1 MSGRAFAAFVLPSV
15 VAMLLLIALP
25 LGGVAWL
32 SVWNTYTKTT
42 FVETQ
47 VRTPL
52 GVRKETRTAPAL
64 DQDGNPILVR
74 EYYGTRHFENIL
86 RLDDLSKALTTD
98 RSVTGTGQ
106 PATTF
111 DKLSG
116 LYRDISR
123 IDFWGALEFTAL
135 YVAVTTPIM
144 LALGL
149 LIALGVNTCFKWLR
163 GVLIFASLLPF
174 IVTPVVGAL
183 SIKWL
188 FLDNAIVSVLLQ
200 EAGFGKI
207 YFLQSAFTIRAL
219 IITYGIWHVLPFA
232 FVVFYAGLQTVPQ
245 ETLEAALIDGATRW
259 QRLRYV
265 IIPHLMPLLV
275 FVLLIHLMD
284 AYRVFEP
291 ILVFSSGQG
300 ANSLQYLTYAILD
313 VEQNFNKASAAALL
327 TIAGVLLL
335 LLPILLRTWREHRG
349 AAA

>member
-135 YVAVTTPIM
+135 YVAVTTPSCWPW
-144 LALGL
+144 A
-149 LIALGVNTCFKWLR
+149 C
-163 GVLIFASLLPF
+163 
-174 IVTPVVGAL
+174 
-183 SIKWL
+183 
-188 FLDNAIVSVLLQ
+188 
-200 EAGFGKI
+200 
-207 YFLQSAFTIRAL
+207 
-219 IITYGIWHVLPFA
+219 
-232 FVVFYAGLQTVPQ
+232 
-245 ETLEAALIDGATRW
+245 
-259 QRLRYV
+259 
-265 IIPHLMPLLV
+265 
-275 FVLLIHLMD
+275 
-284 AYRVFEP
+284 
-291 ILVFSSGQG
+291 
-300 ANSLQYLTYAILD
+300 
-313 VEQNFNKASAAALL
+313 
-327 TIAGVLLL
+327 
-335 LLPILLRTWREHRG
+335 
-349 AAA
+349 